1 MTDNDKPKAHTGRS
15 FKEQILAELEEAN
28 RLRKLREEE
37 LRQKQLEAEEAAQ
50 RTAQLLAEYE
60 EQKRLE
66 ELRTTEEREKLE
78 RQAQEAL
85 NDIRVENL
93 VADQEIKPVDL
104 TNPSQDLSETVEFDF
119 NRDLPQYVSQDER
132 LELVQTQNLSD
143 LVGLADLQEEELPA
157 PEVSVNHGLGLAPE
171 TTDSPEVFVNQ
182 ELETSQ
188 QTEEVTAFEE
198 EDVLEEEP
206 VYLSKKDRTD
216 HLAKRISRGLIAAI
230 LLVMLITAFF
240 GYRFI
245 QSGINP
251 ADKTST
257 EYVQVEIPSGS
268 GNKMIGQILEQA
280 GVIKSGT
287 VFNYYTKFR
296 NYTNFQSGYY
306 NLQKSM
312 SLDEIA
318 AELQKGGTA
327 EPTRPALGK
336 VLVTE
341 GYTIEQ
347 IAQAITS
354 NANTKDTTDK
364 TPFKKEDFL
373 SLVTDSRFIN
383 KMMQKYPKLLANL
396 PSASEARYQLEGY
409 LFPATY
415 NYYKETTLEELVED
429 MIATMDSQLL
439 PYYDQIA
446 ASGRTV
452 NDVLTLA
459 SLVEKEGSTDDD
471 RKMIASVFNNRL
483 AQGMPL
489 QSNIAILY
497 AMGKLGQ
504 KTTLAEDAGINT
516 EIASPYNIY
525 QNPGLMPGPVDSPS
539 LSAIKAT
546 IAPAKT
552 NYLYFVADVKTGNVY
567 YAEGYEEHS
576 ANVERYVNS
585 QLN

>member
-1 MTDNDKPKAHTGRS
+1 MTDNDKPKAQTGRS

-28 RLRKLREEE
+28 RLRKIREEE
-37 LRQKQLEAEEAAQ
+37 LRQKQLEAEEAAK

-66 ELRTTEEREKLE
+66 ELRTTEEREELE
-78 RQAQEAL
+78 RQAQAAL
-85 NDIRVENL
+85 EDIRVENL
-93 VADQEIKPVDL
+93 VTDQEMEQVELEP
-104 TNPSQDLSETVEFDF
+104 DLSETIDF
-119 NRDLPQYVSQDER
+119 NRDQDFSQFVPQDEP

-143 LVGLADLQEEELPA
+143 LVGLADLQEEELSA
-157 PEVSVNHGLGLAPE
+157 SEVSTNHGLGLAPE
-171 TTDSPEVFVNQ
+171 AQTNPEIFSSSNRDDMVEQ
-182 ELETSQ
+182 
-188 QTEEVTAFEE
+188 EEVVAFED

-206 VYLSKKDRTD
+206 VYLSKQERTD
-216 HLAKRISRGLIAAI
+216 HLARRISRGLIAAI
-230 LLVMLITAFF
+230 LLVLLITAFF
-240 GYRFI
+240 GYRYV

-257 EYVQVEIPSGS
+257 DYVQVEIPSGS
-268 GNKMIGQILEQA
+268 GNKMIGQILEQS

-287 VFNYYTKFR
+287 IFNYYTKFR

-312 SLDEIA
+312 SLDEIV

-336 VLVTE
+336 ILVTE
-341 GYTIEQ
+341 GYTIDQ

-364 TPFKKEDFL
+364 TPFSKEDFL
-373 SLVTDSRFIN
+373 ALMTDSSFIN
-383 KMMQKYPKLLANL
+383 KMVQKYPNLLADL
-396 PSASEARYQLEGY
+396 PSTTDARYQLEGY

-415 NYYKETTLEELVED
+415 NYYEETTLEEVVED
-429 MIATMDSQLL
+429 MIATMDSQLS
-439 PYYDQIA
+439 PYYDQIV
-446 ASGRTV
+446 ASGKTV
-452 NDVLTLA
+452 NEVLTLA

-471 RKMIASVFNNRL
+471 RKMIASVFYNRL
-483 AQGMPL
+483 AENMPL

-504 KTTLAEDAGINT
+504 KTTLAEDAAIDTG
-516 EIASPYNIY
+516 IASPYNIY

-546 IAPAKT
+546 IAPANT
-552 NYLYFVADVKTGNVY
+552 NYLYFVADVKTGSVY
-567 YAEGYEEHS
+567 YAETYEEHS
-576 ANVERYVNS
+576 ANVEKYVNS

>member
-1 MTDNDKPKAHTGRS
+1 MTDNDKPKAQTERS

-37 LRQKQLEAEEAAQ
+37 LRQKQMEAEEAAQ

-66 ELRTTEEREKLE
+66 ELRVTEERARLE

-85 NDIRVENL
+85 EEIRVEKLL
-93 VADQEIKPVDL
+93 VDQEIEPVRA
-104 TNPSQDLSETVEFDF
+104 NQDLSETVEFDI
-119 NRDLPQYVSQDER
+119 NQDLAQFDLQDEP

-143 LVGLADLQEEELPA
+143 LVGLADLQEEELVN
-157 PEVSVNHGLGLAPE
+157 PELSVNQGLGLAPE
-171 TTDSPEVFVNQ
+171 SPVSPDVFFNQ
-182 ELETSQ
+182 DLNQAADMDLEAVETF
-188 QTEEVTAFEE
+188 EEE
-198 EDVLEEEP
+198 EDVLEEAP
-206 VYLSKKDRTD
+206 VYLSKKERTD
-216 HLAKRISRGLIAAI
+216 YLAKRISRGLMAVI
-230 LLVMLITAFF
+230 LLVMLITIFF
-240 GYRFI
+240 GYRYI

-251 ADKTST
+251 VDKTST
-257 EYVQVEIPSGS
+257 EYVQVEIPAGS

-280 GVIKSGT
+280 GVIKSGSI
-287 VFNYYTKFR
+287 FNYYTKFR

-306 NLQKSM
+306 NFQKSM
-312 SLDEIA
+312 SLDDIA
-318 AELQKGGTA
+318 TELQKGGTA

-373 SLVTDSRFIN
+373 ALVSDSRFIN
-383 KMMQKYPKLLANL
+383 KMVQKYPDLLANL
-396 PSASEARYQLEGY
+396 PSANQARYQLEGY

-415 NYYKETTLEELVED
+415 NYYKETSLEELVEE
-429 MIATMDSQLL
+429 MIATMDSQLS
-439 PYYDQIA
+439 PYYNQIA
-446 ASGRTV
+446 ASGQTV

-483 AQGMPL
+483 AQNMPL

-516 EIASPYNIY
+516 EIDSPYNIY

-546 IAPAKT
+546 IAPAKS

-576 ANVERYVNS
+576 ANVEKYVNS